1 MAKRRLSKPWAK
13 LDFDFFED
21 EAVMLLEK
29 RSVRD
34 AYNWV
39 KLVALWADFPD
50 ARIDF
55 NDEGTVLKLRAK
67 LGMGE
72 DALRAFFDRLAELG
86 LVEPEFWS
94 ELGVVTNERAAMD
107 ADRRQRQRSGG
118 AKGGGAKASL
128 QAS

>member
-39 KLVALWADFPD
+39 KLVAMWADFPD
-50 ARIDF
+50 ARIDTA
-55 NDEGTVLKLRAK
+55 DEGTVLKLRAK
-67 LGMGE
+67 LGMSE
-72 DALRAFFDRLAELG
+72 KALRSFFDRLADVG
-86 LVEPEFWS
+86 LIEPEFWRD
-94 ELGVVTNERAAMD
+94 LAVVTNERAALD
-107 ADRRQRQRSGG
+107 AGKRERQRTGG
-118 AKGGGAKASL
+118 ATGGSAKGR
-128 QAS
+128 

>member
-39 KLVALWADFPD
+39 KLVAMWADFPD
-50 ARIDF
+50 ARIDTA
-55 NDEGTVLKLRAK
+55 DEGTVLKLRAK
-67 LGMGE
+67 LGMSE
-72 DALRAFFDRLAELG
+72 KALRSFFDRLADVG
-86 LVEPEFWS
+86 LIEPEFWRD
-94 ELGVVTNERAAMD
+94 LAVVTNERAAVD
-107 ADRRQRQRSGG
+107 AGKRERQRSGG
-118 AKGGGAKASL
+118 AAGGSAKGK
-128 QAS
+128 